1 MKPRSSHQFLSLQG
15 LRNFFN
21 RGLLRSEFDMAETY
35 ELKVHLAQ
43 DEETGRWYIAE
54 SDIPG
59 LWLEA
64 DDPMALIQRIQEA
77 APELIELNQKEI
89 LSACA
94 ARAEN
99 RRPSRTNPA
108 PRPAI
113 RPVFDSPLELA
124 LA

>member
-1 MKPRSSHQFLSLQG
+1 
-15 LRNFFN
+15 
-21 RGLLRSEFDMAETY
+21 MAETY
-35 ELKVHLAQ
+35 ELKVHLAH

-64 DDPMALIQRIQEA
+64 ADPMALMQRIQEA

-89 LSACA
+89 LATCA
-94 ARAEN
+94 ARAEARQPKRN
-99 RRPSRTNPA
+99 DPI
-108 PRPAI
+108 PRAAI

-124 LA
+124 DA